1 MQLCTKQRQ
10 QKRKSI
16 NKKNET
22 VKHYAILFMVSKN
35 VKDFHDFQNK
45 R

>member
-1 MQLCTKQRQ
+1 MQLCTKQPQ
-10 QKRKSI
+10 LKAE
-16 NKKNET
+16 KKNET
-22 VKHYAILFMVSKN
+22 VRHYATLFMVNKN